1 MIDLNNLKIGYTA
14 ETDLTTEYIDEI
26 RIVGTCAEPVIRITT
41 QDTGTNGY
49 EPILDL
55 TGDLASNA
63 GQTNWTC
70 SSSNT
75 PTHLLPSNCR

>member
-1 MIDLNNLKIGYTA
+1 MVDLNNSKVGFA
-14 ETDLTTEYIDEI
+14 AATDVTTEYIDEI
-26 RIVGTCAEPVIRITT
+26 RIVGTCVEPVIRVIT

-49 EPILDL
+49 EPIVDL

-63 GQTNWTC
+63 VQTNWSC